1 MTDPVSTTRT
11 FDRAEAESILLEAAR
26 LDDARGAEQRSAV
39 LSRADADA
47 LTLGE
52 IERAA
57 AEVGIGRI
65 AVSKAALRVALRS
78 ATAASPRVHAVHEI
92 NAVLSADALERVA
105 DDVRTHVPSSSVRI
119 TAEGLEVEMGRA
131 NGEPGSLL
139 VKVRSRG
146 GVSALSV
153 WSAAPALTRVDV
165 AGAAVLG
172 VPAFLFPVVA
182 ASGGAWTLATTLAL
196 AAGGLVVGTGVGFGA
211 SRWRVER
218 WNERITEAVLA
229 IAASV
234 ERHATERVIA
244 PTADAAPTVG
254 DD

>member
-1 MTDPVSTTRT
+1 MTDPASPTRT

-26 LDDARGAEQRSAV
+26 LDDAHGAEERSAV
-39 LSRADADA
+39 LTRSDTDA

-92 NAVLSADALERVA
+92 TGALSADALERVA
-105 DDVRTHVPSSSVRI
+105 DDVRTHVPSSRVRI
-119 TAEGLEVEMGRA
+119 TADGLEVEVGRS

-139 VKVRSRG
+139 VKVRSKG

-153 WSAAPALTRVDV
+153 WSAAPALTRTDV

-182 ASGGAWTLATTLAL
+182 SSGGVWTLATTLAL
-196 AAGGLVVGTGVGFGA
+196 AASGLVVGTGVGLGA

-218 WNERITEAVLA
+218 WNERIADVVLT
-229 IAASV
+229 ISGSV
-234 ERHATERVIA
+234 ERHATERDIA
-244 PTADAAPTVG
+244 SITDTSAAADG
-254 DD
+254 